1 LEAEVRSKLEAVMPG
16 GGYIYHSDHSIP
28 SDVCF
33 EDYNF
38 MMELIEQHGWHR

>member
-1 LEAEVRSKLEAVMPG
+1 MSAGARELAGS
-16 GGYIYHSDHSIP
+16 YINYHSDHSVP

-38 MMELIEQHGWHR
+38 MMELIEQYGCYR